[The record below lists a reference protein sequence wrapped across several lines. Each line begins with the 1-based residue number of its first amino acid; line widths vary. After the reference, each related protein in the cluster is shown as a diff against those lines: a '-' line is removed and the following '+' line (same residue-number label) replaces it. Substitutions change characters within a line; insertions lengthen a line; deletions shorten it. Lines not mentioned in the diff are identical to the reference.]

1 MTAVWILAAAR
12 TPIGR
17 FGGSLRGV
25 SAVALA
31 KVAAGAAVE
40 RSGLEAGEIGV
51 SVFGQAR
58 QAGSGPNP
66 ARQIGVGV
74 GMAQESVAY
83 TVNQACGSGLL
94 AIRQGMEEV
103 ARHGVGA
110 ALVGGTESM
119 SGLPYYLE
127 GARWG
132 YRLGHGEVVD
142 ANYRDGFFCPLTD
155 QLMGA
160 TAETLAQRHGIGR
173 AEQEAYAVE
182 SHRRAAAARAGGGFA
197 PELAAVPLPKGKELA
212 ADEAI
217 RDELDPAK
225 MAKLPTVF
233 LPADKGGTVTAGTAS
248 AITDGASALVL
259 AGGDEPPR
267 GALARLVAWEVA
279 GVDPAIMGIGPV
291 PACRRLEEATG
302 VATTEY
308 DHVELNEAFAAQ
320 VLACNE
326 ELGVAAGRLN
336 PLGGAI
342 ALGHPIGC
350 TGARIVV
357 TLVHALRARGGGRG
371 LATLCISGGMGMAL
385 AVDVLAP

>member
-17 FGGSLRGV
+17 FGGSLRDQ

-31 KVAAGAAVE
+31 KTAATAALT
-40 RSGLEAGEIGV
+40 RSGLDPAGLGL

-66 ARQIGVGV
+66 ARQIGLGV
-74 GMAQESVAY
+74 GLGHDSVAH
-83 TVNQACGSGLL
+83 TVNAACGSGLL
-94 AIRQGMEEV
+94 AIRQGMEEIG
-103 ARHGVGA
+103 RHRVEA

-119 SGLPYYLE
+119 SGLPYYLD

-132 YRLGHGEVVD
+132 YRLGDATVVD
-142 ANYRDGFFCPLTD
+142 ANYRDGFFCPITD

-160 TAETLAQRHGIGR
+160 TAETLAARHRIGR
-173 AEQEAYAVE
+173 EEQEAYAIA
-182 SHRRAAAARAGGGFA
+182 SQQRAAAARTSGAFA
-197 PELAAVPLPKGKELA
+197 EELVAVDLPKGKRLE

-217 RDELDPAK
+217 RESVTPEG
-225 MAKLPTVF
+225 MARLPTVF
-233 LPADKGGTVTAGTAS
+233 LPAEEGGTVTAGTSS
-248 AITDGASALVL
+248 AITDGAAALVL
-259 AGGDEPPR
+259 AGGDEPPP
-267 GALARLVAWEVA
+267 GALARLVAFEVA
-279 GVDPAIMGIGPV
+279 GVDPAVMGIGPV
-291 PACRRLEEATG
+291 PACKRLEATTG
-302 VATTEY
+302 VATTDY

-320 VLACNE
+320 VLACDR
-326 ELGVAAGRLN
+326 ELSLDPARRN